1 MRKPELRTQ
10 EWRDFQPVPD
20 PESTAERF
28 WASTKRAEKRVGER
42 AKQEAGK
49 PVL

>member
-1 MRKPELRTQ
+1 MKKPELRTQ

-20 PESTAERF
+20 PESTPARF
-28 WASTKRAEKRVGER
+28 QAAARRAEERVKER
-42 AKQEAGK
+42 AKQKGGK